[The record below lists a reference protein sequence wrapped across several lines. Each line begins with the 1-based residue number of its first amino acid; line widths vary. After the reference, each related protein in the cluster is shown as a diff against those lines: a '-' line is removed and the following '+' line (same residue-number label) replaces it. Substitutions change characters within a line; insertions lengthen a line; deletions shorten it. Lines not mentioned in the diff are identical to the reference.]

1 MALVQFYHE
10 SRYLKGNQQVWIILP
25 DLAKDKT
32 PKEFYGSGKKYKVLW
47 LLHGTFGDASDW
59 VRKSN
64 VELYAIERD
73 LIVVMPSAL
82 NSNYSN
88 WDGYMMGYSM
98 FDYLLEELMPIVYGW
113 FPASNKREDNFIA
126 GLSMGARGC
135 IKYAV
140 NFPEKFAGAAALSQ
154 IPTNLSNMTEEDFQG
169 DDPFAS
175 RLRTSVINAGG
186 LEKYVNSEEN
196 TWKIVDMLAGTGKL
210 PKLFFAC
217 GKEDMLYQNYTNFK
231 AHAKEIGLDAEFLEI
246 EGLKHEWRFW
256 DQALEKALDYFQI
269 EKHEVSII

>member
-1 MALVQFYHE
+1 MAFVQFYHE

-32 PKEFYGSGKKYKVLW
+32 PDEFYRSGKKYKVLW

-64 VELYAIERD
+64 VELYAVERE

-88 WDGYMMGYSM
+88 WDEYMMGYSM
-98 FDYLLEELMPIVYGW
+98 YDYLIKELMPLVYGW
-113 FPASNKREDNFIA
+113 LPASDSREDNFIA
-126 GLSMGARGC
+126 GLSMGARGT

-154 IPTNLSNMTEEDFQG
+154 IPTDLSGMQEEDFNG
-169 DDPFAS
+169 GDPFAS
-175 RLRTSVINAGG
+175 RMRTAVINAGG
-186 LEKYVNSEEN
+186 LDKYLASPEN
-196 TWKIVDMLAGTGKL
+196 TWELINRLAGTGRL
-210 PKLFFAC
+210 PKLFFSC
-217 GKEDMLYQNYTNFK
+217 GTADMLYENYMTFK
-231 AHAKEIGLDAEFLEI
+231 THAKEIGLEAEFLEI
-246 EGLKHEWRFW
+246 EGYKHEWRFW
-256 DQALEKALDYFQI
+256 DQALEKAMDYFGL
-269 EKHEVSII
+269 EKHEINII

>member
-10 SRYLKGNQQVWIILP
+10 SHFLKGNQQVWMILP
-25 DLAKDKT
+25 DLAKNKT
-32 PKEFYGSGKKYKVLW
+32 PEEFYGNGKKYKVLW

-64 VELYAIERD
+64 VELYAVERD

-88 WDGYMMGYSM
+88 WDEYMMGYSM
-98 FDYLLEELMPIVYGW
+98 YDYLIKEIMPIVYGW
-113 FPASNKREDNFIA
+113 FPASDKREDNFIA

-140 NFPEKFAGAAALSQ
+140 NFPDKFAGAAALSQ
-154 IPTNLSNMTEEDFQG
+154 IPVDLSGMTEEDFKG
-169 DDPFAS
+169 KNPFAS
-175 RLRTSVINAGG
+175 RLRTAVINAGG
-186 LEKYVNSEEN
+186 LEKYLASPEN
-196 TWKIVDMLAGTGKL
+196 TWDKVNELAGTGKL

-217 GKEDMLYQNYTNFK
+217 GTADMLYENYVSFK
-231 AHAKEIGLDAEFLEI
+231 EHAKQIKLDAEFLEI
-246 EGLKHEWRFW
+246 EGYKHEWRFW
-256 DQALEKALDYFQI
+256 DQALEKSLDYFRL